1 MRVELRSNF
10 NLARSSLDLARSIVL
25 LAFFLCSGSNFVKA
39 SASKPILFSLSLRFI
54 TFDLISPIER
64 KKKLASVAK
73 RRLTGPART
82 IKLEVTVGLRNSKGS
97 FFPSQLAG
105 IVVGINFLQRR
116 VFPRRLPA
124 CLFPSVRSRS
134 SARLSSIL
142 KDRTAISRGHT
153 VDHL

>member
-39 SASKPILFSLSLRFI
+39 SASEPILFSLSRFI

-105 IVVGINFLQRR
+105 ILVGINFLQRR
-116 VFPRRLPA
+116 IFPRRLPA

-142 KDRTAISRGHT
+142 KDRTAISHGHT